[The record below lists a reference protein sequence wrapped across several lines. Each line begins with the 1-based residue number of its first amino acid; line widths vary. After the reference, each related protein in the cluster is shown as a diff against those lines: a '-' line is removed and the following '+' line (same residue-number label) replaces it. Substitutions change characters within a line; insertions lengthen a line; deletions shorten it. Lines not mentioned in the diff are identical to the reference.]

1 MFQLHIDDL
10 ELTSTMTTSEIEYIE
25 MDVYPNP
32 ANNVLNIKSH
42 LKYIGTNYSVIDNSG
57 KVVLTGII
65 TSNLTILNTEVLS
78 EGIYLL
84 SAGDNIKRKF
94 IIIR

>member
-10 ELTSTMTTSEIEYIE
+10 ELTSAMSKNEIENIE
-25 MDVYPNP
+25 IEVYPNP
-32 ANNVLNIKSH
+32 TNNVLNIKLD

-57 KVVLTGII
+57 KVILTGLI
-65 TSNLTILNTEVLS
+65 TSHLTAINTEILS
-78 EGIYLL
+78 EGIYSL

-94 IIIR
+94 IVMR